1 MNGCDKMKQMLN
13 VSGLD
18 LPPVAAIVAAGG
30 RIEIV
35 KGQKIY
41 YVEVKVGE
49 KPNGSYKNAD
59 WLRKTYHDECHTM
72 QEIADM
78 FNVTPMTINDWLKKH
93 GIETRGRGRRV

>member
-1 MNGCDKMKQMLN
+1 MPTMYGCDKMQQVLE
-13 VSGLD
+13 D
-18 LPPVAAIVAAGG
+18 APTVAEIVAAGG

-35 KGQKIY
+35 SDNRIY
-41 YVEVKVGE
+41 YVEVKCGE
-49 KPNGSYKNAD
+49 KPDGSYKNAD
-59 WLRKTYHDECHTM
+59 WLRKTYHDEGHTM